1 MEIQK
6 TLAFSEEEFRGRVAR
21 VQDSMA
27 AAGLDGLV
35 VHSPENI
42 CYLAGYHTAGYYYV
56 QAVLVPPAGDP
67 FIVTRGLETAN
78 VTAHSWFAPEATF
91 GYLDTE
97 DPVDAIVGAMREL
110 GIGTGRLGVEQSGF
124 SFLPIASFHALS
136 AAFPNAEVVNGSGL
150 VEKERMIKSPA
161 EIGYIRQA
169 AAISGVGIQAS
180 VDHCRA
186 GVTENLVAGEIYKA
200 MVEKGG
206 EYAGLP
212 VFLNSGHRTLAA
224 HATPTDKVIEQGETV
239 FVELTGVVKRYAGP
253 LFRTLSVGKP
263 DATLA
268 HNAAILADMLN
279 AVIDAFRPGATAEEV
294 DAASSRV
301 AAEAGLGSG
310 VRKRVGYSVGL
321 NFPPDWGEGYF
332 LDLKPGATTEL
343 RPGMVFHVPP
353 TMRLAGEAP
362 IAISETVLITEDGR
376 EVLTDYPR
384 ELIVV

>member
-21 VQDSMA
+21 VQDNMA

-42 CYLAGYHTAGYYYV
+42 CYLSGYHTAGYYFV
-56 QAVLVPPAGDP
+56 QAVIVPPAGDP
-67 FIVTRGLETAN
+67 FIVTRGLETPN
-78 VTAHSWFAPEATF
+78 VTTHSWFAPEVTF

-97 DPVDAIVGAMREL
+97 EPVDLIVRAMGEL
-110 GIGTGRLGVEQSGF
+110 GLGKGRIGVEQSGF

-136 AAFPNAEVVNGSGL
+136 AHFPNAEIVNGSGL
-150 VEKERMIKSPA
+150 VEKERAIKSPA
-161 EIGYIRQA
+161 EIGYIREA
-169 AAISGVGIQAS
+169 AAISRVGVQAS
-180 VDHCRA
+180 VDHTRA
-186 GVTENLVAGEIYKA
+186 GVTENAVAGEIYKA
-200 MVEKGG
+200 MVAAGG

-224 HATPTDKVIEQGETV
+224 HATPTHKVIEKGETV
-239 FVELTGVVKRYAGP
+239 FVELTGVVNRYAGP
-253 LFRTLSVGKP
+253 LFRTLCVGEP
-263 DATLA
+263 DPTLA
-268 HNAAILADMLN
+268 HNAAVLADMLN
-279 AVIDAFRPGATAEEV
+279 AVIDAFKPGATAEEV
-294 DAASSRV
+294 DAASNRV
-301 AAEAGLGSG
+301 AAEAGMGSG

-332 LDLKPGATTEL
+332 LDLKPGETTEL

-353 TMRLAGEAP
+353 TMRLPGEAP

-376 EVLTDYPR
+376 EVLTDYRR